1 MLFLGRPGTDSE
13 DTTGAT
19 MVGVALR
26 SDADETLS
34 RLIGE
39 AGDFSVEFP
48 FVLANHLPM
57 VLFAL
62 DRLGASE
69 QRLTT
74 FFETYRANCGLVP
87 IPPAIGPIDS
97 ANWRNHLGERE
108 READYRAFFAGE
120 VRRLGRADACRTYLP
135 VLVPGLA
142 ASATHALMR
151 LGYASLREDPH
162 ETGIALAYLC
172 CTYLPLRQAG
182 SAEPDTDDPV
192 EMLARMRTIDAFK
205 HVESPTD
212 LLWHWMRATAEMP
225 EFAPVVDWL
234 DVRDGGIDR
243 VAAASLR
250 LMAATMTFEALHAVT
265 GTHWVR
271 LIQGFGCDDLA
282 LRYFWQAICSV
293 YPKIG
298 MPVLPDETAFEEMR
312 RLPCPDWPEIMA
324 AACASD
330 DEHDIS
336 FTFSASEE
344 QRIRGD
350 RLYQVTAARRLGL
363 IT

>member
-1 MLFLGRPGTDSE
+1 
-13 DTTGAT
+13 

-26 SDADETLS
+26 SNADDTLA

-48 FVLANHLPM
+48 HVLANHLPM
-57 VLFAL
+57 VLAAL

-69 QRLTT
+69 RRLATY
-74 FFETYRANCGLVP
+74 FETYRENSGLVP
-87 IPPAIGPIDS
+87 IPPAVGPIN
-97 ANWRNHLGERE
+97 AENWQDHLGERE

-120 VRRLGRADACRTYLP
+120 VRRLGRVDACRAYLP
-135 VLVPGLA
+135 TLVPGIA

-151 LGYASLREDPH
+151 LAYASLREDTH

-172 CTYLPLRQAG
+172 CTYLPLRPAG
-182 SAEPDTDDPV
+182 EAAPDTDDPA
-192 EMLARMRTIDAFK
+192 EMLARMRAIDAFW
-205 HVESPTD
+205 HVESPSD
-212 LLWHWMRATAEMP
+212 LLWHWMRATAAVP

-234 DVRDGGIDR
+234 DVRNGGIAR

-250 LMAATMTFEALHAVT
+250 LMATTMTFEALHAVT

-271 LIQGFGCDDLA
+271 LIKGYGCDDPA

-298 MPVLPDETAFEEMR
+298 MPALLDETTFEEMR
-312 RLPCPDWPEIMA
+312 RLTCPDWPEIMA

-344 QRIRGD
+344 QRVHGD
-350 RLYQVTAARRLGL
+350 RLYQVIAARRVGL